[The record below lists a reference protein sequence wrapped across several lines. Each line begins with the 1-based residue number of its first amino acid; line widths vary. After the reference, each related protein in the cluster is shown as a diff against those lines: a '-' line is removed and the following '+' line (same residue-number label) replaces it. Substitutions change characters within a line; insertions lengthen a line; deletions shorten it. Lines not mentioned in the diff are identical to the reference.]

1 VSGERPAAGVLL
13 EGKKALVTGGSRGL
27 GRAICETFAREGAD
41 VAFNFNAS
49 DDRAAEVVRAI
60 ESYGRT
66 GRAYKVSVTDRP
78 GCNHMVREIIAEFG
92 HLDILVNNAAVNR
105 SDNFATMTANA
116 WHEVF
121 DVNVNGVF
129 NVTKPVYKNMLRR
142 RAGKIL
148 NISSIAAARALPT
161 SVHYAASKAAVN
173 GFTKCLSREAAAFG
187 ISVNGIAA
195 GIFDTDLGNTLPD
208 KFREFYMMWCAAG
221 RFGRSS
227 ELAEF
232 ATFMCSDR
240 NSYMNGEIVVV
251 DGGSIT

>member
-1 VSGERPAAGVLL
+1 VLL
-13 EGKKALVTGGSRGL
+13 EGKKVLITGGSRGL

-41 VAFNFNAS
+41 VAFNYNLS
-49 DDRAAEVVRAI
+49 DERAAEVVGVI
-60 ESYGRT
+60 ESYGRV
-66 GRAYKVSVTDRP
+66 GRAYKVSVADRP
-78 GCNHMVREIIAEFG
+78 GCNHMVRQIIAELG

-105 SDNFATMTANA
+105 ADNFATMTANA
-116 WHEVF
+116 WHEVL
-121 DVNVNGVF
+121 DVNVNGLF

-142 RAGKIL
+142 RSGSIL
-148 NISSIAAARALPT
+148 NITSIAALRALPT
-161 SVHYAASKAAVN
+161 SVHYATSKAAVM

-208 KFREFYMMWCAAG
+208 KFREFYMLWCAEG
-221 RFGRSS
+221 RLGRSS

-232 ATFMCSDR
+232 AAFMCSDK
-240 NSYMNGEIVVV
+240 NSYMNGEIVVI